1 MPEAYVLINC
11 DLGKEQ
17 EVVKYLQTLDT
28 VKEAQATNGVYD
40 VIARLESKTEEEIDH
55 IIKLKIREIK
65 PVNCILT
72 LQSE

>member
-11 DLGKEQ
+11 DFGKEH
-17 EVVKYLQTLDT
+17 EVVKNLQSLAI
-28 VKEAQATNGVYD
+28 VKEVQAINGVYD
-40 VIARLESKTEEEIDH
+40 VIAKLEFETEEEFDNTV
-55 IIKLKIREIK
+55 KSKIQEIK

>member
-17 EVVKYLQTLDT
+17 EVLKYLQTLDA
-28 VKEAQATNGVYD
+28 VKEAQATDWAYD
-40 VIARLESKTEEEIDH
+40 VITRLESKTEEEIDH
-55 IIKLKIREIK
+55 IIKSKILEIK

>member
-1 MPEAYVLINC
+1 VPEAYVLINC
-11 DLGKEQ
+11 DLGKER
-17 EVVKYLQTLDT
+17 EVVERLQTLDT

-40 VIARLESKTEEEIDH
+40 VIAKLEFETEEELDNAIMS
-55 IIKLKIREIK
+55 KIREIK

>member
-1 MPEAYVLINC
+1 MPEAFVLINC

-17 EVVKYLQTLDT
+17 EVVEYLQTLDC
-28 VKEAQATNGVYD
+28 VKEAQATNGAYD
-40 VIARLESKTEEEIDH
+40 VIAKLESKTEEEIEH
-55 IIKLKIREIK
+55 VIKSKIREIK